1 MKILEGRPWER
12 PELTSQGRVPPSAT
26 LARPRIS
33 LNGRWDFSLLPHPEA
48 ATREWSSIEVPGLW
62 TMQGFAPPQYTNV
75 QMPFDERPPRVP
87 EENPTGIF
95 RRRFA
100 RPAGERVVLH
110 FGGSEG
116 ALFVELNGEPVG
128 IHKDARTPAEFDVT
142 ELLEDDNEL
151 VCAVVQWSDASFVED
166 QDQWWHGGLP
176 RDVFLYATPR
186 EHIADV
192 FARGHAD
199 GRFELDVVGPP
210 ADIRLVRDGRTV
222 LDGPGR
228 VTDPALW
235 SAEMPELYELVVT
248 AGDDEVSC
256 QVGFRTVEIA
266 GRQLLVNGKAIRVC
280 GVNRHDH
287 DDRRGRAVT
296 REVMEADV
304 RLMKAFNVNAVRCS
318 HYPNDPYWLE
328 LCDRHGLYVIDEAN
342 IEAHAYYDE
351 LCDDPR
357 YAAAFMERVRNMVE
371 RDKNHASVILWS
383 LGNESGYGANH
394 DAAADWLRE
403 RDPTRPLHYEGAI
416 ARDWGGGHRAT
427 DVVCPMYAD
436 VGAIE
441 SFARESDDPRPLIL
455 CEFSHAMGNSNGGL
469 ADYYAAFDRHDA
481 LQGGFIWEWIDH
493 GIRVGDHWAYG
504 GDFGERRHD
513 ANFCADGLVWPDRT
527 PHPAMYELKYLA
539 APLEVEHL
547 GGGRFR
553 IVNRLSFRD
562 LSHLRGEWEGGKLPT
577 SGEFELDVGEREHV
591 TMRFYEG
598 EHEVAWRQFELRS
611 PTAPELRRL
620 GPASIDLPDVLDGPH
635 LQLWRAPT
643 DNDGLPLHPG
653 REVGPL
659 KRWRRLDFDVPHRH
673 EVHRLEDGALLVE
686 HEVEVP
692 ADLPRIGVVL
702 TLAPGLERL
711 EYLGRGPWEN
721 YPDRQASAM
730 VGRYTS
736 SVTDEYVPYIAPQEH
751 GHHGDTRW
759 LRLTREDGTGIEV
772 RGMPTIGFSASH
784 FTAQDLTAARHTSDL
799 TPRPEVILNL
809 DHAQRGLGTASC
821 GPDTSP
827 RYRLSAG
834 TYRFSYVIQQ
844 LGL

>member
-1 MKILEGRPWER
+1 MRILEGRPWER
-12 PELTSQGRVPPSAT
+12 PELTSQGRVAPSAT
-26 LARPRIS
+26 LRRPTAP
-33 LNGRWDFSLLPHPEA
+33 LNGRWDFQLLPHPEA
-48 ATREWSSIEVPGLW
+48 PLGEWSSIEVPGLW
-62 TMQGFAPPQYTNV
+62 TMQGFAPPAYTNV
-75 QMPFDERPPRVP
+75 QMPFDEKPPNVP
-87 EENPTGIF
+87 SENPTGIF

-100 RPAGERVVLH
+100 RPEGERVVLH

-142 ELLEDDNEL
+142 HLLEDDNEL

-186 EHIADV
+186 EYIADV
-192 FARGHAD
+192 FARGFAD
-199 GRFELDVVGPP
+199 GRFEVDAPGEVRLLDP
-210 ADIRLVRDGRTV
+210 DGRTV

-228 VTDPALW
+228 VKDPLLW
-235 SAEMPELYELVVT
+235 SAETPHLYTLHVT

-266 GRQLLVNGKAIRVC
+266 GRQLLLNGRPLRIC

-296 REVMEADV
+296 RELMEADV

-318 HYPNDPYWLE
+318 HYPNDPYWLD

-351 LCDDPR
+351 VCNDPR
-357 YAAAFMERVRNMVE
+357 YADAFMERVQNMVE
-371 RDKNHASVILWS
+371 RDKNHPSVILWS
-383 LGNESGYGANH
+383 LGNESGYGPNH

-416 ARDWGGGHRAT
+416 NRDWSGGRRAT

-436 VGAIE
+436 VASIE
-441 SFARESDDPRPLIL
+441 AFAEFSDDPRPLIL

-481 LQGGFIWEWIDH
+481 LQGGFVWEWIDH
-493 GIRVGDHWAYG
+493 GIKVGDHWAYG
-504 GDFGERRHD
+504 GDFGEQRHD

-553 IVNRLSFRD
+553 IHNRNLFTGLD
-562 LSHLRGEWEGGKLPT
+562 HLRGEWEGGELPT
-577 SGEFELDVGEREHV
+577 SGEFALDVGDREHV
-591 TMRFYEG
+591 TMRFYDG
-598 EHEVAWRQFELRS
+598 DHEVAWRQFELR
-611 PTAPELRRL
+611 PPVAPEVRPGDSPEL
-620 GPASIDLPDVLDGPH
+620 ADVLDGPH

-643 DNDGLPLHPG
+643 DNDGLPLYPG
-653 REVGPL
+653 RTVGPL
-659 KRWRRLDFDVPHRH
+659 QRWLKLDLDVPHRQD
-673 EVHRLEDGALLVE
+673 VTALEDGWLFE

-692 ADLPRIGVVL
+692 ADLPRIGVTF

-721 YPDRQASAM
+721 YPDRQASAV
-730 VGRYTS
+730 VGRWTS
-736 SVTDEYVPYIAPQEH
+736 TVTDEYVPYIAPQEH

-772 RGMPTIGFSASH
+772 LGMPTIGFSASH
-784 FTAQDLTAARHTSDL
+784 FTTQDLTDARHTSDL
-799 TPRPEVILNL
+799 KPRAEVILNL

-827 RYRLSAG
+827 QYRSSAG
-834 TYRFSYVIQQ
+834 THRFSYVIRP
-844 LGL
+844 LAAR

>member
-26 LARPRIS
+26 VSRPHIS
-33 LNGRWDFSLLPHPEA
+33 LNGRWDFALLPHPEA
-48 ATREWSSIEVPGLW
+48 AVREWSAIEVPGLW

-75 QMPFDERPPRVP
+75 QMPFDDPPPTVP
-87 EENPTGIF
+87 DENPTGIF

-116 ALFVELNGEPVG
+116 ALFVELNGEPLG
-128 IHKDARTPAEFDVT
+128 IHKDSRTPAEFDIT
-142 ELLEDDNEL
+142 DWIEDDNEL

-176 RDVFLYATPR
+176 RDVFLYSTPR
-186 EHIADV
+186 EYIADV
-192 FARGHAD
+192 FARGFAD
-199 GRFELDVVGPP
+199 GRFEIDTSGEVRLLD
-210 ADIRLVRDGRTV
+210 ADGRTV

-228 VTDPALW
+228 LHDPLLW
-235 SAEMPELYELVVT
+235 SAETPHLYTLVVT
-248 AGDDEVSC
+248 LGDDEVSC
-256 QVGFRTVEIA
+256 EVGFRTVEVA

-304 RLMKAFNVNAVRCS
+304 RLMKDFNVNAVRCS

-342 IEAHAYYDE
+342 IESHAYYDD
-351 LCDDPR
+351 LCKDPR

-371 RDKNHASVILWS
+371 RDKNHPSVILWS
-383 LGNESGYGANH
+383 LGNESGYGPNH

-436 VGAIE
+436 VASIE
-441 SFARESDDPRPLIL
+441 AFATDSDDPRPLIL

-493 GIRVGDHWAYG
+493 GIRVDDHWAYG
-504 GDFGERRHD
+504 GDFGEARHD
-513 ANFCADGLVWPDRT
+513 GNFCADGLVWPDRT

-553 IVNRLSFRD
+553 IHNRNRFTGLD
-562 LSHLRGEWEGGKLPT
+562 HLRGEWEGGELPT
-577 SGEFELDVGEREHV
+577 SGEFTLDVGEREHV
-591 TMRFYEG
+591 TMRFYDG
-598 EHEVAWRQFELRS
+598 EHEVAWRQFELRA
-611 PTAPELRRL
+611 PTAPEVRPGEGTPL
-620 GPASIDLPDVLDGPH
+620 ADVLDGPH

-643 DNDGLPLHPG
+643 DNDGLPLIPHKN
-653 REVGPL
+653 VGPL
-659 KRWRRLDFDVPHRH
+659 KHWLQLDLDVPHRQ
-673 EVHRLEDGALLVE
+673 EVTRLEDGWLYE

-692 ADLPRIGVVL
+692 ADLPRIGVTF

-721 YPDRQASAM
+721 YPDRQASAV
-730 VGRYTS
+730 VGRWEST
-736 SVTDEYVPYIAPQEH
+736 VTGEYVPYIAPQEH

-759 LRLTREDGTGIEV
+759 LRLTRDDGTGIEV
-772 RGMPTIGFSASH
+772 RGVPTIGFSASH
-784 FTAQDLTAARHTSDL
+784 FTTKDLTEARHTTDL
-799 TPRPEVILNL
+799 KPRAEVILNL

>member
-1 MKILEGRPWER
+1 MRILEGRPWER
-12 PELTSQGRVPPSAT
+12 PELTSRGRVPPSAT
-26 LARPRIS
+26 VSRPRIS
-33 LNGRWDFSLLPHPEA
+33 LNGRWDFQLLPHPEA
-48 ATREWSSIEVPGLW
+48 SVGEWSSIEVPGLW

-75 QMPFDERPPRVP
+75 QMPFDERPPNVP
-87 EENPTGIF
+87 SDNPTGIF

-100 RPAGERVVLH
+100 RPDGERVVLH

-116 ALFVELNGEPVG
+116 ALFVELNGEPIG

-142 ELLEDDNEL
+142 PLLDDDNEL

-176 RDVFLYATPR
+176 RDVFLYTTPR
-186 EHIADV
+186 EYIADV
-192 FARGHAD
+192 FARGFAD
-199 GRFELDVVGPP
+199 GRFEVDVPGEVRLLDPN
-210 ADIRLVRDGRTV
+210 GRTV

-228 VTDPALW
+228 LTDPLLW
-235 SAEMPELYELVVT
+235 SAETPHLYTLHVT
-248 AGDDEVSC
+248 SGDDEVSC
-256 QVGFRTVEIA
+256 QVGFRTVEISD
-266 GRQLLVNGKAIRVC
+266 RRLLLNGEPLRIC

-296 REVMEADV
+296 RELMEADV
-304 RLMKAFNVNAVRCS
+304 RLMKQFNVNAVRCS

-342 IEAHAYYDE
+342 IEAHAYYDDV
-351 LCDDPR
+351 CNDPR
-357 YAAAFMERVRNMVE
+357 YADAFMERVQNMVE
-371 RDKNHASVILWS
+371 RDKNHPSVILWS
-383 LGNESGYGANH
+383 LGNESGYGPNH

-416 ARDWGGGHRAT
+416 NRNWSGGHRAT
-427 DVVCPMYAD
+427 DIVCPMYAD
-436 VGAIE
+436 VDSIE
-441 SFARESDDPRPLIL
+441 AFAEFSDDPRPLIL

-469 ADYYAAFDRHDA
+469 ADYYAAFDRHET
-481 LQGGFIWEWIDH
+481 LQGGFVWEWIDH

-504 GDFGERRHD
+504 GDFGEKRHD

-553 IVNRLSFRD
+553 IHNRNLFTGLD
-562 LSHLRGEWEGGKLPT
+562 HLRGVWEGGRLPT
-577 SGEFELDVGEREHV
+577 SGEFTLDVSGREHV
-591 TMRFYEG
+591 TMRFFDG
-598 EHEVAWRQFELRS
+598 DHEVAWRQFELR
-611 PTAPELRRL
+611 PPPAPEVRPGEGAKL
-620 GPASIDLPDVLDGPH
+620 ADVLDGPH

-643 DNDGLPLHPG
+643 DNDGLPLYPG
-653 REVGPL
+653 RTVGPL
-659 KRWRRLDFDVPHRH
+659 QRWLKLDLDVPHRQ
-673 EVHRLEDGALLVE
+673 EVTPLENGWLYE
-686 HEVEVP
+686 HEVDVP
-692 ADLPRIGVVL
+692 ADLPRIGVTF

-721 YPDRQASAM
+721 YPDRQASAV
-730 VGRYTS
+730 VGRWESTVS
-736 SVTDEYVPYIAPQEH
+736 DEYVPYIAPQEH
-751 GHHGDTRW
+751 GHHGDVRW

-784 FTAQDLTAARHTSDL
+784 FTAQDLTEARHTSDL

-834 TYRFSYVIQQ
+834 TYRFSYIIRR
-844 LGL
+844 LAAR